1 MQKNRPHHSR
11 PIRWMTAC
19 LLCLGLLPLWA
30 QAMPGLWQAQKDGQ
44 RLWLLG
50 SIHVGTA
57 DLYPLD
63 AAIMQA
69 WQQADELILETDLR
83 QLDGATQQ
91 ELLQLGRLPAGQR
104 LADKLP
110 APLYRQTVAA
120 AQRQH
125 LPAEA
130 LLPLQPWFAAL
141 TLTQVAMQ
149 QAGYQAQYGVDE
161 YFVHQAETSHKPIVG
176 LEQPIAQFRY
186 LAGLKDHEVEFL
198 QNTLEQLPS
207 LSELLPELIQAWQA
221 GNTQSLVA
229 LLNEEQGPPALRDY
243 LEAQLL
249 ARRNQA
255 WLPQLMDG
263 QRHPNAFVVVG
274 ALHLHGPK
282 GLLALLEQ
290 AGYAVTPLA
299 AEATP

>member
-1 MQKNRPHHSR
+1 MQKKRPHHSR
-11 PIRWMTAC
+11 PTRWMTAC

-30 QAMPGLWQAQKDGQ
+30 QAMPGIWLAQKDQQ

-63 AAIMQA
+63 SAIMQA

-83 QLDGATQQ
+83 QLDSAAQQ
-91 ELLQLGRLPAGQR
+91 TLLQLGRLPAGQSLVDR
-104 LADKLP
+104 LP
-110 APLYRQTVAA
+110 TPLYRQTLTA

-125 LPAEA
+125 LPVET

-149 QAGYQAQYGVDE
+149 QAGYQPQYGVDE
-161 YFVHQAETSHKPIVG
+161 YFVRQAETSNKPIVG

-186 LAGLKDHEVEFL
+186 LAGLKDHEMAFL

-207 LSELLPELIQAWQA
+207 LNTLLPELIRTWQA
-221 GNTQSLVA
+221 GDSQGLLT
-229 LLNEEQGPPALRDY
+229 LLNEEQGPPELRNY

-274 ALHLHGPK
+274 ALHLHGPN
-282 GLLALLEQ
+282 GLLALLGQ
-290 AGYAVTPLA
+290 AGYAVTPLG
-299 AEATP
+299 AETTP